1 MQTTTCPSMIPLHRP
16 WHQRMLDHSVAD
28 ALRALGAAWQRH
40 AQRRREQRELAAV
53 AEMNELLLRDIGAPD
68 WMVAEA
74 AGRRESERVRLNE
87 SRNEQLIGRMR
98 GLQ

>member
-1 MQTTTCPSMIPLHRP
+1 MQTTSCASLIPLHRS
-16 WHQRMLDHSVAD
+16 WHQRLLDYSMAD
-28 ALRALGAAWQRH
+28 AVRSLAAAWERH
-40 AQRRREQRELAAV
+40 AKRRREQRELVAV

-74 AGRRESERVRLNE
+74 AARREVDQLRLTE
-87 SRNEQLIGRMR
+87 LRNEQLIGHMR